1 MKGQNLNGKGTQP
14 ALQGVSETLFIPVWA
29 RAMETRRPD
38 SLIQDTYALR
48 IMGDHA
54 GLQEKYRG
62 AWLSQIGI
70 IARTR
75 ALDRVASQFLASC
88 PHGTVIS
95 LGCGLDARS
104 RRLDNGIAR
113 WVDVDLP
120 EVIAHR
126 LLYFEDGPRHSSLSG
141 SALGHGW
148 IEEIAPPSNGAALII
163 AEGLLMYFSAEE
175 VRGLL
180 SALARRFP
188 GAQFVFDVL
197 GRRYVGRESTH
208 DTVSKCSAPFRWG
221 ADSFEEIRALCP
233 SLTLL
238 ERKDYFDCP
247 RSRLKWVWFVRWLP
261 YIVRTCQ
268 IFSARF
274 SQPEGGMPQS
284 PVAGTPRR
292 DA

>member
-126 LLYFEDGPRHSSLSG
+126 RLYFEDGPRHSSLSG

-148 IEEIAPPSNGAALII
+148 IEEIAPPIKRRGIDHSRRAPDVFQRRGSPRPAFRPGAA
-163 AEGLLMYFSAEE
+163 FS
-175 VRGLL
+175 RGAIRFRRPRK
-180 SALARRFP
+180 ALCRQGKHSRHR
-188 GAQFVFDVL
+188 VEML
-197 GRRYVGRESTH
+197 
-208 DTVSKCSAPFRWG
+208 
-221 ADSFEEIRALCP
+221 RALP
-233 SLTLL
+233 LG
-238 ERKDYFDCP
+238 
-247 RSRLKWVWFVRWLP
+247 SRFL
-261 YIVRTCQ
+261 
-268 IFSARF
+268 
-274 SQPEGGMPQS
+274 
-284 PVAGTPRR
+284 
-292 DA
+292 